1 MKMETAILLL
11 LSSIRIMGVSH
22 PPVRVLRL
30 QGCPGRTIYEAI
42 KDLD

>member
-11 LSSIRIMGVSH
+11 LSIRIKGVSH

-30 QGCPGRTIYEAI
+30 QGGVQAGLYTKQSRT
-42 KDLD
+42 